1 MNLFSEGDEHM
12 DWLGI
17 GVLII
22 GIAFLAFVI
31 MLIKPLNKLSGVFS
45 SLKSTTDALPQQV
58 DDITTGAKD
67 TLSSGRETIQ
77 QLNNQMSELSPIFTI
92 IGNVGETTNKLSS
105 SMVNITKEMK
115 ENTEEGSTF
124 IERNNLEGLY
134 GAITLGYY
142 VSQRKNPQQ

>member
-1 MNLFSEGDEHM
+1 M

-31 MLIKPLNKLSGVFS
+31 MLIKPLKNLSGVFS
-45 SLKSTTDALPQQV
+45 SLRSTTDALPQQV
-58 DDITTGAKD
+58 ADITSGAKD
-67 TLSSGRETIQ
+67 TLTTGRETIQ

-92 IGNVGETTNKLSS
+92 LGDVGETTNKLSS
-105 SMVNITKEMK
+105 SMVDITKEMK
-115 ENTEEGSTF
+115 ANTKEGSTF
-124 IERNNLEGLY
+124 IERKNLEGLY

-142 VSQRKNPQQ
+142 AFQRRNP

>member
-1 MNLFSEGDEHM
+1 M

-22 GIAFLAFVI
+22 GIAFMVFVI
-31 MLIKPLNKLSGVFS
+31 MLIKPLNKLSGVFL

-58 DDITTGAKD
+58 SDITTGAKD
-67 TLSSGRETIQ
+67 TLSTGRETIQ
-77 QLNNQMSELSPIFTI
+77 QLNNQMSELSPIFAV

-105 SMVNITKEMK
+105 SMVDITKEMK
-115 ENTEEGSTF
+115 ENTKEGSTF

-142 VSQRKNPQQ
+142 VLQRKNALENSAFDRS